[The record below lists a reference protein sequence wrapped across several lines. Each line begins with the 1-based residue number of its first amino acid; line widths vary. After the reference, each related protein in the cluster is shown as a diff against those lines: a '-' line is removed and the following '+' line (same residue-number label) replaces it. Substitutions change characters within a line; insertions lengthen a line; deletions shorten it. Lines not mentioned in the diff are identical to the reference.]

1 MNDTAIEI
9 LNEMLLKEHK
19 EGNSNKQYVMNKE
32 ELIRFCIKLL
42 KCVDNV
48 KGIWY
53 T

>member
-19 EGNSNKQYVMNKE
+19 EGKFDKQYVMNKE

-48 KGIWY
+48 KDI
-53 T
+53 

>member
-19 EGNSNKQYVMNKE
+19 KGDFNKQYVMSKE

-42 KCVDNV
+42 KCGDNT
-48 KGIWY
+48 KGI
-53 T
+53 